1 MHSPAGRLV
10 PAVLLTASSLTVMA
24 GATIAPALPSMRA
37 HFGDADPSGLLV
49 RLVLTLPALVIAIVA
64 PFAGYLVDRFG
75 RRSLLATAIVLYAV
89 AGGSGLMLT
98 SLPAILAGRA
108 LLGLAVA
115 FIMTAAT
122 ALIADIYLGAE
133 RARFMGLQASCMAL
147 GGVVFLVLGGTL
159 ADLSWRAPFFV
170 YLLALGVLPGVM
182 MLHEPARE
190 TSTTADGRPDV
201 AIPVRLLAGLC
212 AIAFTG
218 MLAFYMV
225 PTQVPFLIE
234 RQVGAGGLATG
245 AALATATLT
254 AACASFVYGRLRAR
268 AGHITITALLFAVM
282 GVGYVITGLATSY
295 VTLVAALAVVGIGAG
310 LIMPN
315 LNVWLSAAVPPA
327 VRGRAL
333 GGLTTAVFLGQF
345 ISPIASQPV
354 ALRFGLPAAF
364 VAAGAMMIAGA
375 AGMMAL
381 RNTPPRQVYASS
393 EPSPRIAVER

>member
-10 PAVLLTASSLTVMA
+10 PATLLIASSLTVMA
-24 GATIAPALPSMRA
+24 GATIAPALPAMRA
-37 HFGDADPSGLLV
+37 HFGDADPTGLLV
-49 RLVLTLPALVIAIVA
+49 RLVLTLPALVIAFVA

-75 RRSLLATAIVLYAV
+75 RRTLLAAAIVLYAV
-89 AGGSGLMLT
+89 AGASGLVLN
-98 SLPAILAGRA
+98 SLLAILAGRA
-108 LLGLAVA
+108 MLGLAVA

-122 ALIADIYLGAE
+122 ALIADIYLGAS
-133 RARFMGLQASCMAL
+133 RARFMGLQAGSMAL
-147 GGVVFLVLGGTL
+147 GGVVFLMLGGTL
-159 ADLSWRAPFFV
+159 ADVSWRAPFFV
-170 YLLALGVLPGVM
+170 YLLALVVLPGVL
-182 MLHEPARE
+182 MLREPARE
-190 TSTTADGRPDV
+190 TSTTAAGTPDV
-201 AIPVRLLAGLC
+201 AIPMRLLAGLY
-212 AIAFTG
+212 AIAFVG
-218 MLAFYMV
+218 MATFYML

-234 RQVGAGGLATG
+234 RQVGAGGFATG

-254 AACASFVYGRLRAR
+254 AACASFTYGRLRAR

-282 GVGYVITGLATSY
+282 GVGYVSTGLATSY
-295 VTLVAALAVVGIGAG
+295 ITLVAALAVVGIGAG

-364 VAAGAMMIAGA
+364 VAAGAIMIAGA
-375 AGMMAL
+375 AGLLTL
-381 RNTPPRQVYASS
+381 RNSLPRPVYASS
-393 EPSPRIAVER
+393 EPYHEPAVER